1 MEIIESKE
9 NKLIKSLKKLK
20 QKKYRDSENK
30 FLAEGYKF
38 LDYNYSPE
46 MIIVREDIFQSTFYF
61 EKINKFSC
69 KKIVVTRKIFEE
81 LKEKYEDKNF
91 FRLLQRDI

>member
-46 MIIVREDIFQSTFYF
+46 IIIIREDIYQSNFYF
-61 EKINKFSC
+61 EKLNKFPELR
-69 KKIVVTRKIFEE
+69 KKTRIKSIYSSLAIENNNT
-81 LKEKYEDKNF
+81 NF
-91 FRLLQRDI
+91 IKK

>member
-46 MIIVREDIFQSTFYF
+46 IIIIREDIYQSNFYF
-61 EKINKFSC
+61 EKLNKFSY
-69 KKIVVTRKIFEE
+69 KKIVVTTKIFEE
-81 LKEKYEDKNF
+81 LSSQENSQGVIILYNK
-91 FRLLQRDI
+91 

>member
-9 NKLIKSLKKLK
+9 NKLVKSLKKLK

-46 MIIVREDIFQSTFYF
+46 MIIVREDIFQSNFYF
-61 EKINKFSC
+61 EKINK
-69 KKIVVTRKIFEE
+69 KKQQTFVIYCF
-81 LKEKYEDKNF
+81 
-91 FRLLQRDI
+91 

>member
-30 FLAEGYKF
+30 FLAEGHKF

-46 MIIVREDIFQSTFYF
+46 TIVIREDIFQSNFYF
-61 EKINKFSC
+61 EKINEFSC
-69 KKIVVTRKIFEE
+69 KKIVVTTKIFEE
-81 LKEKYEDKNF
+81 LSS
-91 FRLLQRDI
+91 